1 MSVLI
6 LALSVVASA
15 SHPVSVDH
23 KGAAVQAVYDARVE
37 TRMKTVGM
45 SVGTRM
51 GNEACRWE
59 ANVAVERRVG
69 GLVKTVDSDK
79 RITGQRPGSCK
90 MVGKHVATEV
100 AARSDEIHGHVRQ
113 VAEADRP
120 ALIADIEAAH
130 GLAMN

>member
-1 MSVLI
+1 MSVFI
-6 LALSVVASA
+6 LALSVLASA

-23 KGAAVQAVYDARVE
+23 KGGTVNAVYEARVE

-45 SVGTRM
+45 AAGTRM

-59 ANVAVERRVG
+59 ASVAVDRRFGDLTKAVG
-69 GLVKTVDSDK
+69 GDK

-90 MVGKHVATEV
+90 AVGKHVDTDI

-120 ALIADIEAAH
+120 ALLADIEAAR